1 MATIDADTK
10 GPAIAEDQ
18 SYEAQD
24 GAKSRV
30 SAKYLGTE
38 GDKAQMRILGRT
50 QETRRV
56 FTFITILGFGST
68 LIVTWEVLLTNISL
82 ILINGGTAGMF
93 WGFLFALTGWILV
106 YLSLSEM
113 ASMAPTSSGQ
123 YHWVSEFAPPNVQ
136 KFLSYIV
143 GWLTFT
149 GWQSAIT
156 AIGSIVA
163 GTIQGLI
170 ALKNPDYVW
179 ERWHTTLL
187 TIAVVA
193 FCVFINIFVAR
204 QIGRA
209 HV

>member
-1 MATIDADTK
+1 MYRILHGRSNCPPKREGPIGSVALHCAIEVGQLLLFKFFTFSVSLASVRLPCLHFFSGQVFRFLAAARCHFCLIMAAIDADTK
-10 GPAIAEDQ
+10 APAIAEEQ
-18 SYEAQD
+18 GYEAQD

-38 GDKAQMRILGRT
+38 GDRAQMRILGRT

-113 ASMAPTSSGQ
+113 ASM
-123 YHWVSEFAPPNVQ
+123 
-136 KFLSYIV
+136 
-143 GWLTFT
+143 
-149 GWQSAIT
+149 
-156 AIGSIVA
+156 
-163 GTIQGLI
+163 
-170 ALKNPDYVW
+170 
-179 ERWHTTLL
+179 
-187 TIAVVA
+187 
-193 FCVFINIFVAR
+193 
-204 QIGRA
+204 
-209 HV
+209 

>member
-1 MATIDADTK
+1 MYRILHGRSNCPPKREGSIGSVALRCAIEVGQLIPFQIFHVLFFFGFSSLALTAFLLGSGLSFPSSYSLHFCLIMAAMNADTK
-10 GPAIAEDQ
+10 GPAIAEEQGYD
-18 SYEAQD
+18 AQD

-113 ASMAPTSSGQ
+113 ASM
-123 YHWVSEFAPPNVQ
+123 
-136 KFLSYIV
+136 
-143 GWLTFT
+143 
-149 GWQSAIT
+149 
-156 AIGSIVA
+156 
-163 GTIQGLI
+163 
-170 ALKNPDYVW
+170 
-179 ERWHTTLL
+179 
-187 TIAVVA
+187 
-193 FCVFINIFVAR
+193 
-204 QIGRA
+204 
-209 HV
+209 